1 MTKLEEVAEAT
12 YQLAMGLS
20 GGGLRHSTYF
30 IVGESSAVL
39 IEPGP
44 AALVPLI
51 RDGAERL
58 GIQRLSHIIPTHI
71 HMDHAGGSGD
81 LAGHYPEA
89 KVILHPRA
97 ARHAIDPTRLIAAT
111 KLASGDDF
119 EDTHGPIRPVPESQ
133 IKVVDDGE
141 TLDIGDRELLI
152 VHAPGHAAHQIA
164 ILDRKTGGLFC
175 GEALGI
181 PLDEA
186 DSALP
191 SVSIPE
197 LDADQYLATIDKLR
211 RLKPRLLFYSHAAGA
226 RAPEPIIS
234 RLAENVALLRDLV
247 LGGLKNGDD
256 LKTIERRARHSLSER
271 LGTGAPVSDMG
282 AMVLGYATYFRKQGL
297 V

>member
-12 YQLAMGLS
+12 YQLAMSLS
-20 GGGLRHSTYF
+20 GGQFGHSTYF
-30 IVGESSAVL
+30 IVREGSAVL

-51 RDGAERL
+51 REGAERL

-71 HMDHAGGSGD
+71 HMDHAGGTGD

-89 KVILHPRA
+89 KVVLHPRA
-97 ARHAIDPTRLIAAT
+97 ARHAIDPARLIAAT
-111 KLASGDDF
+111 KLSSGDDF
-119 EDTHGPIRPVPESQ
+119 ADTHGTIRPVPESQ
-133 IKVVDDGE
+133 IQVAEDGE
-141 TLDIGDRELLI
+141 TLDIGDRELQI
-152 VHAPGHAAHQIA
+152 VHTPGHAAHQIA

-175 GEALGI
+175 GEALGV
-181 PLDEA
+181 PMPEE

-197 LDADQYLATIDKLR
+197 LDVEAYLATIDKLR
-211 RLKPRLLFYSHAAGA
+211 RLEPRMLFYSHEADV

-234 RLAENVALLRDLV
+234 RLAENTALLGDLV
-247 LGGLKNGDD
+247 LEGLKNGDD
-256 LKTIERRARHSLSER
+256 LEKIRRRARRALGER
-271 LGTGAPVSDMG
+271 LSAGTRVGG
-282 AMVLGYATYFRKQGL
+282 LEGMVEGYANYFRKQGL

>member
-20 GGGLRHSTYF
+20 QGQMSHSTYF
-30 IVGESSAVL
+30 IVREDSAVL

-51 RDGAERL
+51 SEGAERL

-81 LAGHYPEA
+81 LAALYPEA
-89 KVILHPRA
+89 KVVLHPRA
-97 ARHAIDPTRLIAAT
+97 ARHAIDPARLIAAT
-111 KLASGDDF
+111 KLSSGDDF
-119 EDTHGPIRPVPESQ
+119 ADTHGAIRPVPESQ
-133 IKVVDDGE
+133 IKVAEDGE
-141 TLDIGDRELLI
+141 TLDIANRELQI
-152 VHAPGHAAHQIA
+152 VHTPGHAAHQIA

-181 PLDEA
+181 PMPDE

-191 SVSIPE
+191 SVSTPE
-197 LDADQYLATIDKLR
+197 LDVEAYLATIDKLR
-211 RLKPRLLFYSHAAGA
+211 RLEPRMLFYSHEEGA

-234 RLAENVALLRDLV
+234 RLEENAALLRDLV
-247 LGGLKNGDD
+247 LAGLRDGDD
-256 LKTIERRARHSLSER
+256 LEKIRRRVRRALGER
-271 LGTGAPVSDMG
+271 LSPGTRVGG
-282 AMVLGYATYFRKQGL
+282 LEEMVEGYANYFRRQSL